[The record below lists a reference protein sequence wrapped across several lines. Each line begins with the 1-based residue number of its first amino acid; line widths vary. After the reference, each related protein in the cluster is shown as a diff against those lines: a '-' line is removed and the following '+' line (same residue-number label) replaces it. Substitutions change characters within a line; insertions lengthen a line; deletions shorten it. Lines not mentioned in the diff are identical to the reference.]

1 VPIGHDHTLGRF
13 DAGHC
18 QACAVE
24 AGLLDHSD
32 RVQREEARLR
42 QAVRWAWTSRRW
54 AGWALLLGA
63 AAVVLDVV
71 GLLSG

>member
-1 VPIGHDHTLGRF
+1 VPIGHDHAVGRF

-24 AGLLDHSD
+24 AGLLDHYD

-42 QAVRWAWTSRRW
+42 QAVRWAWTARRS
-54 AGWALLLGA
+54 AAWALLVGA
-63 AAVVLDVV
+63 AAVVLAVLA
-71 GLLSG
+71 LLTG

>member
-1 VPIGHDHTLGRF
+1 MPIAHGHAAGRF

-24 AGLLDHSD
+24 AGLLDHYD

-42 QAVRWAWTSRRW
+42 QALRWAWTARRW
-54 AGWALLLGA
+54 AGWALVVA
-63 AAVVLDVV
+63 AAGIVLAVIDLV
-71 GLLSG
+71 GG